1 MADRFVWHR
10 RQQVGAGSACSAL
23 PTGGN
28 RVQAQ
33 PAFPERR
40 GACEAGGGVRKRRIR
55 ELQSMIPEFVD
66 RTDPKPLRGTARA
79 S

>member
-10 RQQVGAGSACSAL
+10 RQQVRAGSACSAL
-23 PTGGN
+23 PTGSKEG
-28 RVQAQ
+28 QAQ
-33 PAFPERR
+33 PASHEWG